1 MFIFFETLYNE
12 KEEKRKIYCRMPIKI
27 SDLKLILQVIY
38 FISFLQNIWKSQ
50 KLSDAFVMLNKVF
63 DNFKIVC

>member
-1 MFIFFETLYNE
+1 
-12 KEEKRKIYCRMPIKI
+12 MPIKI